1 MQITPLRAPDGEQEP
16 APAPIVSRGPA
27 LTPGRP
33 LPVVPRRRSMRRGVK
48 LSLSLLI
55 VAAIGGGAAWWFE
68 AGANNAPSAYV
79 TQAIALG
86 DVEDTVSA
94 LGSLQPLQY
103 VDVGTQVSG
112 QLQKISVD
120 YGDEVKEGQLLAHI
134 DPTVY
139 QAKVNAD
146 QAQLLTLHAQVT
158 EKEAGKVLAEHQFNR
173 QKELLA
179 AHATSQDAYD
189 AADANV
195 KVTTAQIDELQAQIK
210 QIESQLNGDQANL
223 GYTKIYAPITGTV
236 VSITAKQGQTLNAN
250 QTAPIILRI
259 ANLDTMTVWTQVSE
273 ADAPKLK
280 LGMTAYF
287 TTLGQPDQR
296 RYGKLR
302 QIIPTPEVVN
312 NVVLYDSLFD
322 VDNPNHDLLPQM
334 SAQVFFVAAEAKQ
347 VPLVPVVALRPVPGD
362 KDHTHFTARVLENG
376 KPIKREVETGV
387 TNRLMAEV
395 RSGLSVGDQVIV
407 DRPMGDERANSQRVP
422 AAARAPR
429 I

>member
-1 MQITPLRAPDGEQEP
+1 MRAPEGDREP
-16 APAPIVSRGPA
+16 AVAPFESRKRGTTPSGPVPV
-27 LTPGRP
+27 LPGR
-33 LPVVPRRRSMRRGVK
+33 RKFRRGVK
-48 LSLSLLI
+48 VSLILAIAAAALGAVGWW
-55 VAAIGGGAAWWFE
+55 VAAGRNGRS
-68 AGANNAPSAYV
+68 PTYV
-79 TQAIALG
+79 TQPVVLG

-112 QLQKISVD
+112 QLKKINVD
-120 YGDEVKEGQLLAHI
+120 YGDEVKQGQLLAQI

-139 QAKVNAD
+139 QAKVSAD

-158 EKEAGKVLAEHQFNR
+158 EKEAQKILAEQQFNR

-189 AADANV
+189 AAAANV
-195 KVTTAQIDELQAQIK
+195 KVTAAQIDELQAQIK
-210 QIESQLNGDQANL
+210 QTDSQLNGDQANL
-223 GYTKIYAPITGTV
+223 GYTKIYAPMTGTV

-273 ADAPKLK
+273 ADAPKLR
-280 LGMTAYF
+280 LGMPAYF
-287 TTLGQPDQR
+287 TTLGQPDKR

-322 VDNPNHDLLPQM
+322 VENPTHDLLPQM
-334 SAQVFFVAAEAKQ
+334 SAQVFFVAGEAKQ
-347 VPLVPVVALRPVPGD
+347 VPVVPVLALRPVPGD
-362 KDHTHFTARVLENG
+362 KDHTHYTARVLQNG
-376 KPIKREVETGV
+376 IPVSREVVTGV
-387 TNRLMAEV
+387 VNRLTAEV
-395 RSGLSVGDQVIV
+395 RSGLSVDDQVIV
-407 DRPMGDERANSQRVP
+407 ERPAADDRSNSQHIPPV
-422 AAARAPR
+422 ARAPR
-429 I
+429 V